1 MEVDVTTKGSFDKTI
16 RMLKNASR
24 SPSSTLEAIGSQGV
38 SSLRNATPI
47 DSGIT
52 SSSWSYKIVKT
63 SSGYDLAFTNS
74 SKTASGTPL
83 PILIQYGHGTGTG
96 GYVRGRDYINPAMR
110 PIFDKISSEAW
121 KAVTSL

>member
-1 MEVDVTTKGSFDKTI
+1 MEVDITTKGSFDKTI
-16 RMLKNASR
+16 RMLKSASR
-24 SPSSTLEAIGSQGV
+24 SPSSTLESIGSQGV

-63 SSGYDLAFTNS
+63 SSGYDLVFTNS

-96 GYVRGRDYINPAMR
+96 GYVPGIDFINPALKGAFSTAADRIM
-110 PIFDKISSEAW
+110 KEVL
-121 KAVTSL
+121 K